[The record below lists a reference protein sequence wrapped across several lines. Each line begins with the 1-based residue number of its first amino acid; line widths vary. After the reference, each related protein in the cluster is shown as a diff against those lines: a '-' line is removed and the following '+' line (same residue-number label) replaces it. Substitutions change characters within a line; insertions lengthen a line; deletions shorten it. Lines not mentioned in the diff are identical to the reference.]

1 MAFPCTF
8 IYHISYV
15 SFSVIIILSL
25 MNVPVDEGLFISMLL
40 KIMNAK
46 KTIELGVFIGYSLL
60 ATALAL
66 PQDGKIIAIDPD
78 KEAYQTGVPFIKKAG
93 VEHKINFIQSD
104 AMTVLNDLIAD
115 GKEEG
120 TLDFAMVDADKENYL
135 NYHELLLKLVRVGG
149 IIAYDNT
156 LWFGSVARSEE
167 EEMMDF
173 ERAGRVHIM
182 KLNKFLASDPRVEL
196 SHLSIGDGVAL
207 CRRLY

>member
-1 MAFPCTF
+1 MNFRHKIVFKEYILKLFF
-8 IYHISYV
+8 ILK
-15 SFSVIIILSL
+15 FSNRILFS
-25 MNVPVDEGLFISMLL
+25 
-40 KIMNAK
+40 K
-46 KTIELGVFIGYSLL
+46 KTSEKCFQEVFFV
-60 ATALAL
+60 
-66 PQDGKIIAIDPD
+66 QIIAIDPD

-93 VEHKINFIQSD
+93 VENKINFIQSD
-104 AMTVLNDLIAD
+104 AMLILNDLIVDVSVVSVAAAFNQTPLNLN
-115 GKEEG
+115 GCVQGNEEG
-120 TLDFAMVDADKENYL
+120 TLDFAFVDADKENYL

-156 LWFGSVARSEE
+156 LWFGSVARSKE

-196 SHLSIGDGVAL
+196 SHLSMGDGVAL